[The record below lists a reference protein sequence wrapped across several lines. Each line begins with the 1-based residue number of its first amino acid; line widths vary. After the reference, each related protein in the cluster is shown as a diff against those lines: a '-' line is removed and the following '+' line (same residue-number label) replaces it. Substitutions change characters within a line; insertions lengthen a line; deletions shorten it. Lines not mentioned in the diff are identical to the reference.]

1 MSDSLYSEPFVRATY
16 SSGDLND
23 GVFIEIRDRPCF
35 KVSGSRHAAY
45 RQKEIEEVIKI
56 CSASEVK
63 RVGRNILCVSDKTVL
78 AIINI
83 SYSGSKI
90 LLKAEYLHEGSKV
103 KLPPMTLSPEEYVS
117 LADGYILP
125 YIIPIREPIK
135 HCGSEE
141 KMVYPVHNKFFVVYK
156 NGDIVVTDRIDSETT
171 LLPDGDAILPFPPK
185 SLKEGVEILKNVY
198 SYFREWAQ
206 NDPDKVRLI
215 HALWAYLG
223 VYWRYIPRRIPY
235 LWAPRGTGKTTLLKH
250 VWEMGNTVTEYL
262 GAPSGA
268 AIRDILAHKNVIADD
283 VDEHLAYADEYDNN
297 MLSVFL
303 SYYYTSTIG
312 RVSPETLRL
321 KLFRLR
327 GGLIVAGS
335 EPGFKFRHRAVAR
348 RLLVIGLPK
357 SYGYFKYKIDS
368 YEFNMALSLIG
379 LADAV
384 NSYEHNTLPEDPVN
398 TVNVIFERYSVTE
411 PQEIGTKVEEGAL
424 GDPIVEVLLGLRNKI
439 VKIANASNIDRYR
452 YVKADKSGVYSEC
465 YIAIDA
471 RRIPKITTPDS
482 ERVSKTVTKAVG
494 TDKPLTVS
502 ETIFKRYFDAS
513 TVFAVVREYLKNI
526 AGLTFGYDKN
536 GHHRILIKY
545 DCEKSTEEVR
555 THLLAVAADIDLVIK
570 NLLNGKSD
578 VLDIFKA

>member
-16 SSGDLND
+16 GDVNN
-23 GVFIEIRDRPCF
+23 GVFVEIRDRPCF
-35 KVSGSRHAAY
+35 KMGHSKHAVY
-45 RQKEIEEVIKI
+45 RQREIEEAIKI

-63 RVGRNILCVSDKTVL
+63 RVGRNILCVSDNTVL
-78 AIINI
+78 AVINI

-90 LLKAEYLHEGSKV
+90 LLKVEYLHEGSKV
-103 KLPPMTLSPEEYVS
+103 KLPPVALSPEEYVS

-141 KMVYPVHNKFFVVYK
+141 KMVYPIHNKFFVVYK
-156 NGDIVVTDRIDSETT
+156 NGDIVVTDRIDSEVT

-185 SLKEGVEILKNVY
+185 SLKEGVEILKNAY
-198 SYFREWAQ
+198 SHFREWAQ
-206 NDPDKVRLI
+206 HDSDKARLI
-215 HALWAYLG
+215 HGLWAYLG

-235 LWAPRGTGKTTLLKH
+235 IWAPRGTGKTTLLKH
-250 VWEMGNTVTEYL
+250 VWEMANTVTEYL
-262 GAPSGA
+262 GSPSGA
-268 AIRDILAHKNVIADD
+268 AIRDILAHKSVIADD
-283 VDEHLAYADEYDNN
+283 VDEHLSYTDEYDNN

-312 RVSPETLRL
+312 RVSPETLKL

-327 GGLIVAGS
+327 GGLITAGS

-398 TVNVIFERYSVTE
+398 SVNVIFERYSATE

-424 GDPIVEVLLGLRNKI
+424 GDPIVEVLLGLKNKI
-439 VKIANASNIDRYR
+439 VKIANANNIDRYR
-452 YVKADKSGVYSEC
+452 FVKADRNGVFSEC

-471 RRIPKITTPDS
+471 TRIPRVVTPDN
-482 ERVSKTVTKAVG
+482 ERVSLTVTKAVG
-494 TDKPLTVS
+494 TDKSLTVS
-502 ETIFKRYFDAS
+502 ETIYKRYFDAS
-513 TVFAVVREYLKNI
+513 TVFAVVREYLKHI
-526 AGLTFGYDKN
+526 SGLTTGYDKH
-536 GHHRILIKY
+536 GHHRIFIKY
-545 DCEKSTEEVR
+545 DCEKSIEEVR
-555 THLLAVAADIDLVIK
+555 THLLAIASDIDFVIK
-570 NLLNGKSD
+570 SLLNGKANGLD
-578 VLDIFKA
+578 VIKA